1 MGRYSVRL
9 SDTAQDNL
17 EQIYASA
24 EGRWPFAQ
32 TEHYVAEIIERSLSL
47 EDMPN
52 RFSRERYMPD
62 GRGIRSFQHKAHKVF
77 YIVDDDA
84 LIVDIIAIL
93 PSRTQ
98 YWLQL

>member
-1 MGRYSVRL
+1 MGSYNVRL

-24 EGRWPFAQ
+24 KERWSFTE
-32 TEHYVAEIIERSLSL
+32 TEHYVAELIARCLSL
-47 EDMPN
+47 EGMPN
-52 RFSRERYMPD
+52 RFNRERYSPD
-62 GRGIRSFQHKAHKVF
+62 GRSIRSFQHKAHKIF

-84 LIVDIIAIL
+84 LIVDVIAIL